1 MFCIILNQSNE
12 KVPKLESDELSI
24 RSSQR
29 IETYC
34 AISFP
39 AHCARA
45 RAHVCVCVC
54 VCVRVNGS
62 VSVGTVV
69 NFKTRSFVFVILPNV
84 KRCYIKLFMFDCLGF
99 QSCCTVVAFTC
110 FQIILMIFA

>member
-1 MFCIILNQSNE
+1 MTKYQSWIMINQAYVVHNE
-12 KVPKLESDELSI
+12 SKPTVRVPSLRMHERE
-24 RSSQR
+24 
-29 IETYC
+29 
-34 AISFP
+34 
-39 AHCARA
+39 
-45 RAHVCVCVC
+45 CVC

-110 FQIILMIFA
+110 FQIILMMFA